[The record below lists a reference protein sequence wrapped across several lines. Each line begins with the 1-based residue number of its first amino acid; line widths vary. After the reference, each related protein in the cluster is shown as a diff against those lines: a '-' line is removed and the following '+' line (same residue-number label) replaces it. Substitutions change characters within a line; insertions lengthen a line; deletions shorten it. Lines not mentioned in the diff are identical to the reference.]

1 MCDTRPLPRPGRM
14 RIYEFDRAGTS
25 WNMPSTTPLTALQHS
40 AACALRF
47 DVGRTRRG
55 WTLGHMTAS
64 LWISVGGAVVSARYW
79 FLGRRVGGLGDRV
92 SRYRH
97 WKRGFSPHRCF
108 LPSRSPRSC
117 PSRASGWE
125 KENNDG
131 LVQPVIAVGSPARMD
146 GAEAGGC
153 DVLVLVTSLLRGGC
167 SRQT

>member
-25 WNMPSTTPLTALQHS
+25 WNMPSTTPLIALQHS

-108 LPSRSPRSC
+108 SHHDRLAPALLGLPDGKKRIMTVLCSPSSPWVHR
-117 PSRASGWE
+117 PGWTVPRRE
-125 KENNDG
+125 
-131 LVQPVIAVGSPARMD
+131 VAT
-146 GAEAGGC
+146 C
-153 DVLVLVTSLLRGGC
+153 
-167 SRQT
+167 